1 MRFAKSQYKGRDLI
15 VLAHD
20 KQVHTVESEKTGN
33 KITRHYLDIQVDARD
48 LREGEDAKNLHL
60 ETRTDK
66 EGKVNNGLPYSTSQL
81 EAIAKVAGDNKQDI
95 LDKEGNVIGTAY
107 GVRADIMLKPNN
119 KGVTHAYIN
128 TKTLGEAT
136 QPLPENVKSAQIEAM
151 SQSKAEPAV
160 EEVKEEAPKKA
171 KRASKKATKDVENVE
186 LIEDGD
192 LII

>member
-48 LREGEDAKNLHL
+48 LRDGEDAKNLHL
-60 ETRTDK
+60 EIRTDK

-160 EEVKEEAPKKA
+160 EEVKEAPKKA

-186 LIEDGD
+186 LIEDAD

>member
-48 LREGEDAKNLHL
+48 LHEGEDAKNLHL

-128 TKTLGEAT
+128 TKTLGEAS

-160 EEVKEEAPKKA
+160 EEVKEAPKKA

-186 LIEDGD
+186 LIEDAD

>member
-81 EAIAKVAGDNKQDI
+81 EVIAKVAGDNKQDI

-186 LIEDGD
+186 LIEDAD

>member
-66 EGKVNNGLPYSTSQL
+66 EGKVNNGLPYSESQL

-107 GVRADIMLKPNN
+107 GVSADIMLKPNN

-128 TKTLGEAT
+128 TKTLGEAS
-136 QPLPENVKSAQIEAM
+136 QQLPENVKSAQIEAM

-160 EEVKEEAPKKA
+160 EEVKEAPKKA

-186 LIEDGD
+186 LIEDAD

>member
-66 EGKVNNGLPYSTSQL
+66 ESKKVNNGLPYSTSQL

-128 TKTLGEAT
+128 TKTLGEAS

-160 EEVKEEAPKKA
+160 EEVQEAPKKA

-186 LIEDGD
+186 LIEDAD

>member
-1 MRFAKSQYKGRDLI
+1 
-15 VLAHD
+15 
-20 KQVHTVESEKTGN
+20 
-33 KITRHYLDIQVDARD
+33 VDARD

-66 EGKVNNGLPYSTSQL
+66 EGKVNNGLPYSISQL

-160 EEVKEEAPKKA
+160 GEVKEEAPKKA

-186 LIEDGD
+186 LIEDAD

>member
-1 MRFAKSQYKGRDLI
+1 
-15 VLAHD
+15 
-20 KQVHTVESEKTGN
+20 
-33 KITRHYLDIQVDARD
+33 
-48 LREGEDAKNLHL
+48 
-60 ETRTDK
+60 
-66 EGKVNNGLPYSTSQL
+66 
-81 EAIAKVAGDNKQDI
+81 
-95 LDKEGNVIGTAY
+95 
-107 GVRADIMLKPNN
+107 LKPNN

-160 EEVKEEAPKKA
+160 EEVKEAPKKA

-186 LIEDGD
+186 LIEDAD

>member
-1 MRFAKSQYKGRDLI
+1 MRFAKFQYKGRDLI

-107 GVRADIMLKPNN
+107 GVSADIMLKPNN

-160 EEVKEEAPKKA
+160 EEVKEAPKKA

-186 LIEDGD
+186 LIEDAD

>member
-66 EGKVNNGLPYSTSQL
+66 ECKVNNGLPYSESQL

-107 GVRADIMLKPNN
+107 GVSADIMLKLNN

-128 TKTLGEAT
+128 TKTLGEAS

-160 EEVKEEAPKKA
+160 EEVKEAPKKA
-171 KRASKKATKDVENVE
+171 KRASKKVTKDVENVE
-186 LIEDGD
+186 LIEDAD

>member
-151 SQSKAEPAV
+151 SQFKAEPAV

-186 LIEDGD
+186 LIEDTD

>member
-48 LREGEDAKNLHL
+48 LREGEDAKNLYL

-160 EEVKEEAPKKA
+160 EEVKEEAPKKT

-186 LIEDGD
+186 LIEDAD